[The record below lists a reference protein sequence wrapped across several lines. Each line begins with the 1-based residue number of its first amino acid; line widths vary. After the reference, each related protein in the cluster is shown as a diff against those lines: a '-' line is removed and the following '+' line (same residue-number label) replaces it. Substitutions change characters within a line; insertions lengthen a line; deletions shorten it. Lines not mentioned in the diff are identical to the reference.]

1 MLYLVRRYFRQ
12 DYFTRCKQVSFKS
25 HASFTFP
32 LHFSSSW
39 VVQEVMKFLVAVALA
54 AAAAHTVHASLQ
66 SCLQSQGVSYLDS
79 SSGQSWSS
87 AKTPFNKR

>member
-1 MLYLVRRYFRQ
+1 
-12 DYFTRCKQVSFKS
+12 
-25 HASFTFP
+25 
-32 LHFSSSW
+32 
-39 VVQEVMKFLVAVALA
+39 MKLLVAVALA
-54 AAAAHTVHASLQ
+54 AAAAQAVQASLQ